1 MALFSQCYHERGL
14 PDASISTLYGVG
26 VPVFT
31 QAGLSVVS
39 VYTRHG
45 VDFQAGL
52 SVASVYTGY
61 GVDFQAGLSVG
72 SVYTWHG
79 VDFQGGL
86 TVAIAAKAWRS
97 DYPSMHGLPVARIL
111 P

>member
-31 QAGLSVVS
+31 QAGLSVGS

-52 SVASVYTGY
+52 SVGSVYTGH
-61 GVDFQAGLSVG
+61 A
-72 SVYTWHG
+72 

>member
-61 GVDFQAGLSVG
+61 GVDFQ
-72 SVYTWHG
+72 
-79 VDFQGGL
+79 GGL